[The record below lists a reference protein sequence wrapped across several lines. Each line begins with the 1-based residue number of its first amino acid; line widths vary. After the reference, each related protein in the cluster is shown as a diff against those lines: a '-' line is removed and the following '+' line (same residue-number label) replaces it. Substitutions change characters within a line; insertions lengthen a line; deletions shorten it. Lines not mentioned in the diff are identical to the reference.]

1 MTYTPNVQGRIV
13 PLDTEEGTRYALEVR
28 GRIVSPEYPFMT
40 EAIIF
45 ADRYG
50 VEVRE

>member
-1 MTYTPNVQGRIV
+1 MTHTPNVQGRIV
-13 PLDTEEGTRYALEVR
+13 ALNTEHGTRYALEVR

-40 EAIIF
+40 EAEIF

-50 VEVRE
+50 VEVPE